1 MKKIIVLAICFAL
14 LTGLLTYA
22 YLQELK
28 RPEEVSYE
36 EAVVAV
42 ADIPPY
48 TAITAEMVA
57 VKKLP
62 EGAAHPKAARAV
74 SEVEGLVTES
84 MILSDEQILPEK
96 LKVKGKSE
104 SGLSYV
110 IPEGYRAY
118 TISVDETTGV
128 AWFLRRGDIVDV
140 FADLADAPF
149 AEKTESNGHVSILL
163 VEGCELAAVGTA
175 TEAVQEDERFYA
187 SVTLLVTPEDAQRL
201 TYAISE
207 GKIHLA
213 LRGVNDRSEL
223 ELGQMRLRDIV
234 PVAEASARAGAEG
247 GEAVG

>member
-22 YLQELK
+22 FLQKLEQ
-28 RPEEVSYE
+28 PDEVSYE

-42 ADIPPY
+42 DDIPPY
-48 TAITAEMVA
+48 TSITAEMVA

-62 EGAAHPKAARAV
+62 EGAAHPKAAHAV

-84 MILSDEQILPEK
+84 LILAEEQILPET

-140 FADLADAPF
+140 FADLADVPF
-149 AEKTESNGHVSILL
+149 EEKTESNGHVSLLL
-163 VEGCELAAVGTA
+163 VEGCELAAVGTT
-175 TEAVQEDERFYA
+175 TEAVKEEERFYA

-213 LRGVNDRSEL
+213 LRGINDRSEL

-234 PVAEASARAGAEG
+234 PVADASAGSDTEG